1 MRKQVGRILAWS
13 WVVAT
18 TAVLVVAVVVPRLAG
33 ATPYTVVT
41 GSMRPGLPPGTLAV
55 VRPTPVEEIGIGD
68 VITYQLESGKETVV
82 THRVVAVGLDATGT
96 RVLRTQGDANPAPDS
111 QWVRPVQV
119 RGELW
124 YAVPHLGRV
133 NNLLGPDQRQVAVF
147 GIAALLLGYAALM
160 AIGSVRDGARRRRT
174 GEATPSMTELERS
187 GRKNGEEAD
196 ATTRTPVTL

>member
-96 RVLRTQGDANPAPDS
+96 RCC
-111 QWVRPVQV
+111 
-119 RGELW
+119 
-124 YAVPHLGRV
+124 
-133 NNLLGPDQRQVAVF
+133 
-147 GIAALLLGYAALM
+147 
-160 AIGSVRDGARRRRT
+160 ARRV
-174 GEATPSMTELERS
+174 TPTRPPTRS
-187 GRKNGEEAD
+187 GCDRCRCAANSGTPCLTSGGSTTCSAPTNARWPCSASPPSCS
-196 ATTRTPVTL
+196 ATRR